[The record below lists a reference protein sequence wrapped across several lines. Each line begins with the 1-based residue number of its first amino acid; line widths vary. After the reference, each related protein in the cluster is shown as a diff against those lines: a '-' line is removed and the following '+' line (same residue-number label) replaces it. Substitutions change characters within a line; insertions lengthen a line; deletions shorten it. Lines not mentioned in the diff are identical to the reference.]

1 MVRSPSDLPNS
12 VLAIYAVE
20 GGDVFPSSW
29 RQHNQ
34 SQDGNNGGEACHET
48 LQAPRGTR
56 ITLDYL
62 HSGPVYRVPRSPWT
76 QSTYTLAFVA
86 SARFRVGVP
95 GLHDMIDD
103 TDTDSHEYQKYYGS
117 FQNAELE
124 TPCRVESNV
133 SAPSMSCQ
141 IHLAQA
147 AQPAAALRRELKL
160 ALSLADEHS
169 RRASPSG
176 LLASRTTPTSV
187 RLSR

>member
-1 MVRSPSDLPNS
+1 
-12 VLAIYAVE
+12 
-20 GGDVFPSSW
+20 
-29 RQHNQ
+29 
-34 SQDGNNGGEACHET
+34 
-48 LQAPRGTR
+48 
-56 ITLDYL
+56 
-62 HSGPVYRVPRSPWT
+62 
-76 QSTYTLAFVA
+76 
-86 SARFRVGVP
+86 
-95 GLHDMIDD
+95 MIDD

-160 ALSLADEHS
+160 ALSLVDEHS